1 MRNPHAIVLRKI
13 RGVFGACWQGA
24 PSRFAGS
31 PAVYPASPTSGTLL
45 GSLGA
50 IAGALLLPMLVLATI
65 AFVLVALP
73 VQHEHVAKLPMLGGV
88 ALAGTTAEIKDLADK
103 VQNAIAEM
111 RAANDEK
118 LKEIEKKGAADPLL
132 VARVEKANAD
142 VTALKA
148 ELDEV
153 RAAQREAETANA
165 RLTSSR
171 SDVRDQ
177 DVQNARRFFSLTR
190 GKKVVNITN
199 DDLKEYQ
206 DYRNAFGEYLR
217 RGDQALADR
226 EINNAL
232 STGAAP
238 NGGFWLTPDSSGK
251 IVEFLEDLSSMRK
264 LATVDSIGTDTFEG
278 NYDLDEASSGWVGET
293 ETRSETNT
301 PRIDG
306 KYSFPIF
313 EQYAAPKAS
322 QKMLDD
328 SETDVETWLAKKVA
342 AKLAKTENTAFV
354 TGDGI
359 TKPKGFTQYSAG
371 TPARTSVANYRK
383 IRQLTT
389 GVSGG
394 FAASS
399 PGDKLIDVIQA
410 IPSALRGGSVFAM
423 NPLTAAETRKLKDGQ
438 GNYLFI
444 PDFSRNPNG
453 SILGYPVEEL
463 SDMAD
468 IGANSL
474 SIAFG
479 NFKESYVIKDHVV
492 GTRVLR
498 DPYTAKPHVVFYTTK
513 RVGGDVV
520 NFQGIV
526 LLKFG

>member
-1 MRNPHAIVLRKI
+1 MRNSHAIVLRKI
-13 RGVFGACWQGA
+13 RGVFGACWQGT
-24 PSRFAGS
+24 PDRFAGA
-31 PAVYPASPTSGTLL
+31 PVYAASPTSSSVL
-45 GSLGA
+45 GGLGA
-50 IAGALLLPMLVLATI
+50 IAGALLLPLLVMAAI

-88 ALAGTTAEIKDLADK
+88 ALAGTTAEMTELVNK
-103 VQNAIAEM
+103 VQTAIAEM

-118 LKEIEKKGAADPLL
+118 LKEIEKKGAADPIL

-142 VTALKA
+142 VTTLTA
-148 ELDEV
+148 ELNEV
-153 RAAQREAETANA
+153 RAAVREQETANA
-165 RLTSSR
+165 RVTSSR
-171 SDVRDQ
+171 SEVRDQ

-190 GKKVVNITN
+190 GKPVVNVTN
-199 DDLKEYQ
+199 DDLNTYQ
-206 DYRNAFGEYLR
+206 AYRSAFAQYLR
-217 RGDQALADR
+217 KGEQALADR
-226 EINNAL
+226 EINAAL

-251 IVEFLEDLSSMRK
+251 IVEYLEDLSSMRK
-264 LATVDSIGTDTFEG
+264 IASVSPIGTDTFEG
-278 NYDLDEASSGWVGET
+278 YYDLDEASTGWVGET
-293 ETRSETNT
+293 DTRSETNT

-313 EQYAAPKAS
+313 EQYANPKAS

-328 SETDVETWLAKKVA
+328 SENDVESWLAKKVA

-359 TKPKGFTQYSAG
+359 TKPKGFTQYAAG
-371 TPARTSVANYRK
+371 TPARTSVAAYRK
-383 IRQLTT
+383 IRQLAT

-394 FAASS
+394 FAASK
-399 PGDKLIDVIQA
+399 PGDKLIDMIQA
-410 IPSALRGGSVFAM
+410 IPSALRRGAVWAM
-423 NPLTAAETRKLKDGQ
+423 NLLTVAETRKLVDGQ

-444 PDFSRNPNG
+444 PDFSKNPNG

-479 NFKESYVIKDHVV
+479 NFKEGYEIKDHVV

-498 DPYTAKPHVVFYTTK
+498 DPFTAKPYVAFYTTK
-513 RVGGDVV
+513 HVGGDVV
-520 NFQGIV
+520 NFQALV